1 MASKSLVYREHKY
14 FVEAELFFHLKSKPS
29 HVSRIEPTSGIG
41 TERTWRSSRCM
52 SVIGAT
58 ADVICS
64 KRVFPSLTQLG
75 HRKPD

>member
-41 TERTWRSSRCM
+41 TKRTSQPDRRM
-52 SVIGAT
+52 SAFRGKAEVGVGQL
-58 ADVICS
+58 DF
-64 KRVFPSLTQLG
+64 RV
-75 HRKPD
+75 

>member
-52 SVIGAT
+52 SVIGGA
-58 ADVICS
+58 ADDICS
-64 KRVFPSLTQLG
+64 QRVFRLLTQAV
-75 HRKPD
+75 

>member
-41 TERTWRSSRCM
+41 TKRTWSLRRAM
-52 SVIGAT
+52 SVHWGKAEV
-58 ADVICS
+58 A
-64 KRVFPSLTQLG
+64 
-75 HRKPD
+75 